1 MNTNKKLIAAIAAGV
16 IGAGGFA
23 QTANA
28 VTGNASAVLV
38 APISITQ
45 STALNFGSIANNV
58 PAAGSSTFV
67 INNDGSGPTV
77 GANLAQVGTAATRG
91 IFAVSGTGSLAYTV
105 TIPAGSITLTESGGA
120 GHTMSVGTFT
130 SRTASTG
137 AGTAGTL
144 STGSDTVYIGATL
157 TVQDAATNEAG
168 TYNGTYT
175 VTVAYN

>member
-16 IGAGGFA
+16 IGASGFA

-28 VTGNASAVLV
+28 VTGNAQAVLV
-38 APISITQ
+38 APISITE
-45 STALNFGSIANNV
+45 STALNFGSIANSV
-58 PAAGSSTFV
+58 SAGTSTFV
-67 INNDGSGPTV
+67 INNDGSAPTV

-144 STGSDTVYIGATL
+144 SSGSDTVYIGATL
-157 TVQDAATNEAG
+157 TVGTAAVNEAG

>member
-1 MNTNKKLIAAIAAGV
+1 MNTNKKLIAAVAVGV
-16 IGAGGFA
+16 IGVGGFV
-23 QTANA
+23 QSANA

-45 STALNFGSIANNV
+45 STALNFGSIANSV

-67 INNDGSGPTV
+67 INNDGTAPTV
-77 GANLAQVGTAATRG
+77 GTNLAQVGTAATRG
-91 IFAVSGTGSLAYTV
+91 IFAVSGTGNLAYTV

-130 SRTASTG
+130 SRTGAG

-144 STGSDTVYIGATL
+144 SSGSDTVYIGATL